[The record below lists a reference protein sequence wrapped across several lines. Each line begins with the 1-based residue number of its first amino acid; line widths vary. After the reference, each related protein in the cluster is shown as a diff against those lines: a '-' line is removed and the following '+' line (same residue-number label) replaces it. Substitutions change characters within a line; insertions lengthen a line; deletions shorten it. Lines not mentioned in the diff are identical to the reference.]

1 MAEPFH
7 TLFSEEICEY
17 LFSKVWQHRQ
27 EGLSKV
33 IAQLNS
39 DKNAGSNL
47 PLYFSIIARTIKDKI
62 AQVFLRSNDLLE
74 TILKNNAKLNKNE
87 INLSLENII
96 ISLLEKTH
104 DSNLKVRSSSEKSF
118 VALSSHPLIGLTYV
132 LNVVIKTCD
141 SNKNNNSPKFLQ
153 ARFALLSTL
162 IKEISKN
169 DKLQNEINVNN
180 VLEFIIR
187 GLENNNGD
195 IRKKALENAEL
206 SVTVFGEGKVG
217 RVLEKWNPGFMD
229 SLGEKGKKKS

>member
-1 MAEPFH
+1 MAEPLH
-7 TLFSEEICEY
+7 SLFSDEICEY

-27 EGLSKV
+27 EGLSRV

-47 PLYFSIIARTIKDKI
+47 PLYFSIITRTIKDKI

-74 TILKNNAKLNKNE
+74 TILKNSAKLNKND
-87 INLSLENII
+87 ITLSLDNII

-104 DSNLKVRSSSEKSF
+104 DSNLRVKSSSEKSF
-118 VALSSHPLIGLTYV
+118 IVLSNHPLIGLPYV

-141 SNKNNNSPKFLQ
+141 ANKNNNSPKFLQ

-162 IKEISKN
+162 LKEISKN
-169 DKLQNEINVNN
+169 DKIQNEINVNHI
-180 VLEFIIR
+180 LEFIIR
-187 GLENNNGD
+187 GLENNNVE
-195 IRKKALENAEL
+195 IRKKALENSEL
-206 SVTVFGEGKVG
+206 AVNVFGEGKVG
-217 RVLEKWNPGFMD
+217 RIMEKWSPGFMD

>member
-1 MAEPFH
+1 MAGPLLS
-7 TLFSEEICEY
+7 LFSEEICEY

-33 IAQLNS
+33 ISQLNS
-39 DKNAGSNL
+39 DKNAGNNL
-47 PLYFSIIARTIKDKI
+47 PLYFSIITRTIKDKI

-74 TILKNNAKLNKNE
+74 AILKNSAKLNKND
-87 INLSLENII
+87 ITLSLDNII

-104 DSNLKVRSSSEKSF
+104 DSNLKVKSSSEKSF
-118 VALSSHPLIGLTYV
+118 ITLSNNPLIGLVYV

-141 SNKNNNSPKFLQ
+141 SSKNNNSPKFLQ

-162 IKEISKN
+162 LKEISKN
-169 DKLQNEINVNN
+169 DKVQNEINVNHI
-180 VLEFIIR
+180 LEFIIR

-206 SVTVFGEGKVG
+206 AVNVFGEGKVG
-217 RVLEKWNPGFMD
+217 RVMEKWSPGFMD